1 MIWGFTAIIFV
12 ALLAAAW
19 ALFRLLYAGQVA
31 RETATQRRLE
41 AIAPGEAAMQ
51 AAIKS
56 YFRDRSYS
64 SIPYLDRLLSH
75 LPNIADLELLIHQA
89 GSPCNLGTLVLMSGV
104 LASLGLLGGGLLEGS
119 LVGSLLLLVGCGAL
133 PLMWLRFLRKRRL
146 AAFEEQ
152 FVEAVDLIA
161 RALRAGHSFGS
172 GLKMA
177 SQELNDPVA
186 EELSR
191 TFEDYSYGKG
201 LDDALADLTRR
212 VGLQDVKFFA
222 TAVALQREIGGNL
235 TEILDNIGHIIRARF
250 ALLRQ
255 VKALS
260 AEGRIS
266 AYILCLMAPGL
277 LGALWFLSPNYLGIL
292 FEHPMGKTLLMVGG
306 CFQGLGILVIRKLI
320 NLKV

>member
-1 MIWGFTAIIFV
+1 MIWGFTALIFL
-12 ALLAAAW
+12 ALLGGAW
-19 ALFRLLYAGQVA
+19 AVYNLLFAGQAA
-31 RETATQRRLE
+31 RESAIQRRL
-41 AIAPGEAAMQ
+41 ATIAPGDALMEQ
-51 AAIKS
+51 AIQS

-64 SIPYLDRLLSH
+64 SIPYLNRLLGR
-75 LPNIADLELLIHQA
+75 LPNVSDLELLIHQA

-104 LASLGLLGGGLLEGS
+104 LTSLGFLGGMLESGLTAGLI
-119 LVGSLLLLVGCGAL
+119 LAVCCGAL

-152 FVEAVDLIA
+152 FVEAVDLMA

-177 SQELNDPVA
+177 SQELDDPVA
-186 EELSR
+186 EELAR
-191 TFEDYSYGKG
+191 TFEDYSFGKG
-201 LDDALADLTRR
+201 LDDALTDLTRR

-235 TEILDNIGHIIRARF
+235 TEILDNIGHITRARF

-266 AYILCLMAPGL
+266 AIILCLMAPGL

-292 FEHPMGKTLLMVGG
+292 FEHPTGKTLLLVGG

>member
-1 MIWGFTAIIFV
+1 
-12 ALLAAAW
+12 
-19 ALFRLLYAGQVA
+19 Q
-31 RETATQRRLE
+31 
-41 AIAPGEAAMQ
+41 
-51 AAIKS
+51 S

-64 SIPYLDRLLSH
+64 TIPYLNRLLGH
-75 LPNIADLELLIHQA
+75 LPNISDLELLIHQA

-104 LASLGLLGGGLLEGS
+104 LASLGFLGGLLESG
-119 LVGSLLLLVGCGAL
+119 LTTGLILAVGCGVL

-152 FVEAVDLIA
+152 FVEAVDLMA

-177 SQELNDPVA
+177 SQELEDPVA
-186 EELSR
+186 EELAR
-191 TFEDYSYGKG
+191 TFEDYSFGKG
-201 LDDALADLTRR
+201 LDDALRDLTRR

-235 TEILDNIGHIIRARF
+235 TEILDNIGHITRARF

>member
-1 MIWGFTAIIFV
+1 MIWGLTALIFL
-12 ALLAAAW
+12 ALLGAAW
-19 ALFRLLYAGQVA
+19 ALHQLFFSGAMA
-31 RETATQRRLE
+31 REAAVQRRLE
-41 AIAPGEAAMQ
+41 AITPGDAALQ

-64 SIPYLDRLLSH
+64 TIPHLDRLLAR
-75 LPNIADLELLIHQA
+75 LPNISDLERLIHQA
-89 GSPCNLGTLVLMSGV
+89 GSPCNLGALVLMTGV
-104 LASLGLLGGGLLEGS
+104 LASLGFLGGLLEGS
-119 LVGSLLLLVGCGAL
+119 LTSGLLLAVGCGIL
-133 PLMWLRFLRKRRL
+133 PLLWLRFLRKRRL

-152 FVEAVDLIA
+152 FVEAVDLIS

-177 SQELNDPVA
+177 SQELDDPVA
-186 EELSR
+186 EELAR
-191 TFEDYSYGKG
+191 TFEDYSFGKG

-277 LGALWFLSPNYLGIL
+277 LGALWFLSPNYLNIL
-292 FEHPMGKTLLMVGG
+292 FEHPMGKTLLLVGG

>member
-1 MIWGFTAIIFV
+1 MIWGLTALIF
-12 ALLAAAW
+12 LAMLGAAW
-19 ALFRLLYAGQVA
+19 AVYNLLFAGQAA
-31 RETATQRRLE
+31 RAAAIERRLS
-41 AIAPGEAAMQ
+41 ALAPGDAVMEQ
-51 AAIKS
+51 AIQS

-64 SIPYLDRLLSH
+64 TIPYLNRLLGH
-75 LPNIADLELLIHQA
+75 LPNISDLELLIHQA
-89 GSPCNLGTLVLMSGV
+89 GSPCNLGTLVLMTGV
-104 LASLGLLGGGLLEGS
+104 LASLGFLGGLLESG
-119 LVGSLLLLVGCGAL
+119 LTAGLLLAVGCGAL

-152 FVEAVDLIA
+152 FVEAVDLMA

-177 SQELNDPVA
+177 SQELEDPVA
-186 EELSR
+186 EELAR
-191 TFEDYSYGKG
+191 TFEDYSFGKG
-201 LDDALADLTRR
+201 LDDALRDLTVR

-235 TEILDNIGHIIRARF
+235 TEILDNIGHITRARF

-277 LGALWFLSPNYLGIL
+277 LGALWVLSPNYLGIL

>member
-1 MIWGFTAIIFV
+1 MIFL
-12 ALLAAAW
+12 ALLGAAW
-19 ALFRLLYAGQVA
+19 AVYNMMFAGQAA
-31 RETATQRRLE
+31 REVAVQRRLASIVPDDALME
-41 AIAPGEAAMQ
+41 QAIQ
-51 AAIKS
+51 S
-56 YFRDRSYS
+56 YFRDRAYS
-64 SIPYLDRLLSH
+64 TIPYLNRLLGR
-75 LPNIADLELLIHQA
+75 LPNISDLELLIHQA

-104 LASLGLLGGGLLEGS
+104 LASLGFLGGMLESGLTTALI
-119 LVGSLLLLVGCGAL
+119 LAVGCGAL

-152 FVEAVDLIA
+152 FVEAVDLMA

-177 SQELNDPVA
+177 SQELDDPVA
-186 EELSR
+186 EELAR
-191 TFEDYSYGKG
+191 TFEDYSFGKG
-201 LDDALADLTRR
+201 LDDALVDLTRR

-235 TEILDNIGHIIRARF
+235 TEILDNIGHITRARF

-266 AYILCLMAPGL
+266 AIILCLMAPGL

-292 FEHPMGKTLLMVGG
+292 FEHPMGKTLLLVGG

>member
-1 MIWGFTAIIFV
+1 MIWGFTALIFL
-12 ALLAAAW
+12 ALLGAAW
-19 ALFRLLYAGQVA
+19 AIYNLVFSARTA
-31 RETATQRRLE
+31 REAAIQRRLSG
-41 AIAPGEAAMQ
+41 IAPGDMVMQEAV
-51 AAIKS
+51 KS

-64 SIPYLDRLLSH
+64 TIPYLDRLLSR
-75 LPNIADLELLIHQA
+75 LPNISDLELLIHQA

-104 LASLGLLGGGLLEGS
+104 LVSLGFLGGIWESGLTSGLI
-119 LVGSLLLLVGCGAL
+119 LAGCCGIL
-133 PLMWLRFLRKRRL
+133 PLLWLRFLRKRRL

-152 FVEAVDLIA
+152 FVEAVDLMA

-177 SQELNDPVA
+177 SQELDDPVA

-191 TFEDYSYGKG
+191 TFDDYSFGKG
-201 LDDALADLTRR
+201 LEDALVDLTRR

-222 TAVALQREIGGNL
+222 TAVSLQREIGGNL
-235 TEILDNIGHIIRARF
+235 TEILDNIGHITRARF
-250 ALLRQ
+250 ALQRQ

-266 AYILCLMAPGL
+266 AIILCIMAPGL
-277 LGALWFLSPNYLGIL
+277 LGALWFLSPNYLNIL
-292 FEHPMGKTLLMVGG
+292 FEHPMGKTMLLIGG